1 MTISRFPAFKY
12 RDFRLLWTS
21 ELISSLGT
29 NILMVTVAWQLYLL
43 TDSALALGLVGLA
56 QGIPFLLFNLIG
68 GSYADVHNRKK
79 ILYITQSIMSLAS
92 IFLAVATFNNFISPT
107 LIYTVLAVMS
117 IALAFDMPARGGIL
131 PTLVDKKDLNSANSV
146 YALLWQ
152 ISSMVGPAIGGFL
165 IAGIGVSWIY
175 LIDGITTLSV
185 LIAILLIRANGQPTG
200 EASKPSLSAIKEGFR
215 FLFSRNILWSTKLL
229 DAVTMFFAST
239 VIILPIFATD
249 VLHVG
254 PQGLGLL
261 YSAPSVGGVVIG
273 FIIAPY
279 LSKIKQQGKLFL
291 AAVAIF
297 ALATI
302 LFGLSTSFILSLA
315 ALFIAGGANVI
326 SVILRSTITQVNT
339 PDRMMGRVS
348 SISSVFWFAGDKL
361 GDFEAGFLAQIVGA
375 QLSVVIGGIGA
386 LISVGAMSIFNRSL
400 RNYTDKSQI

>member
-1 MTISRFPAFKY
+1 
-12 RDFRLLWTS
+12 
-21 ELISSLGT
+21 
-29 NILMVTVAWQLYLL
+29 MVAVAWHLYLL
-43 TDSALALGLVGLA
+43 TDSALALGIVGLA
-56 QGIPFLLFNLIG
+56 QGIPFLVFNLIG

-79 ILYITQSIMSLAS
+79 ILYITQSVMSLS
-92 IFLAVATFNNFISPT
+92 SVFLAFATFNNFISPT
-107 LIYTVLAVMS
+107 VIYIVLAVMS

-131 PTLVDKKDLNSANSV
+131 PTLVDKKDLSSANSV

-152 ISSMVGPAIGGFL
+152 TSSMVGPAIGGFL
-165 IAGIGVSWIY
+165 IAGMSLSWIY

-185 LIAILLIRANGQPTG
+185 LFAILLIRANGQPTG
-200 EASKPSLSAIKEGFR
+200 EASKPSLSAIKEGFS
-215 FLFSRNILWSTKLL
+215 FLFSRNVLWSTKLL

-261 YSAPSVGGVVIG
+261 YSAPSVGGVVVG

-279 LSKIKQQGKLFL
+279 LSKIRQQGKLFL
-291 AAVAIF
+291 AAVAVF
-297 ALATI
+297 AFATI
-302 LFGLSTSFILSLA
+302 LFGLSNSFILSLV

-339 PDRMMGRVS
+339 PDKMMGRVS

-361 GDFEAGFLAQIVGA
+361 GDFEAGLLAQIVGA
-375 QLSVVIGGIGA
+375 QVSVVIGGIGA
-386 LISVGAMSIFNRSL
+386 LLSVGAMSIFNRSL
-400 RNYTDKSQI
+400 RNYNDKSSH